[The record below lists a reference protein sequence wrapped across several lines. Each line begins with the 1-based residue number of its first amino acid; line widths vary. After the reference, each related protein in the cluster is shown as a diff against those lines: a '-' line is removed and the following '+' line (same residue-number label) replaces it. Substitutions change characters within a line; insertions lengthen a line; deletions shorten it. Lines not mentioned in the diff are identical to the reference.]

1 MRMTAPSGQGAG
13 RFQPGAAALGSLKQL
28 RNEWKEYAMSEKN
41 RVDVS
46 QDDDGSLRNPPA
58 QILDEEAYHNSMS
71 KQSKNNFKTPGRY
84 QATRIS

>member
-1 MRMTAPSGQGAG
+1 
-13 RFQPGAAALGSLKQL
+13 
-28 RNEWKEYAMSEKN
+28 MSEKN

-46 QDDDGSLRNPPA
+46 QDDDGSLPNPPA

-71 KQSKNNFKTPGRY
+71 KKSKNNFKTPGRY